1 MAGAYGSAGPEA
13 LMDEHG
19 SIRSVT
25 EEEPLRS
32 NEVALT
38 ADMADR
44 LSGLDEQDRM
54 KEYLDIKGKAARK
67 AAKRKRAR
75 ARKTKAMR

>member
-1 MAGAYGSAGPEA
+1 MAGAYGSAGLEA
-13 LMDEHG
+13 VVDEHG

-25 EEEPLRS
+25 EEEPLRA

-44 LSGLDEQDRM
+44 LSRLAEQDRM

-67 AAKRKRAR
+67 AVKRKRAR